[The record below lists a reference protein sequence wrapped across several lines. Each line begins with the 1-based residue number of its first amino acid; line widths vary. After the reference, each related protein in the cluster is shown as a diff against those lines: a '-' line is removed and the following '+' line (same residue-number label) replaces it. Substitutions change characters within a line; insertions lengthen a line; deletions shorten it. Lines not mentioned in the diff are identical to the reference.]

1 MYDLWNVLQ
10 QGSLWPPKC
19 PTARSIVTS
28 GMSYSKVH
36 CDLRN
41 VQQQGSLWPPECP
54 TARFTVTSG
63 MSYSKGLRWS
73 PECPT
78 ARCIVT
84 SGMFYSKVHC
94 DLRNV
99 LQQGALCPPEC
110 PPARF
115 IVTSGMFYSKVHCDL
130 RNVLQQ
136 GSWWLPYLFSL
147 FLLYSGLCLVPDRVP
162 AHFLTMGL
170 AHLGRRDIL
179 LKYMFKVFEKI
190 SIFLQNIY
198 EFVNI

>member
-1 MYDLWNVLQ
+1 MFDLWNVLQ

-99 LQQGALCPPEC
+99 LQQGSWWPPEC
-110 PPARF
+110 PTARF
-115 IVTSGMFYSKVHCDL
+115 MVTSGMFYSKVHGDFRTFSASSFCIL
-130 RNVLQQ
+130 ASASFQT
-136 GSWWLPYLFSL
+136 GSQLISWLW
-147 FLLYSGLCLVPDRVP
+147 GW
-162 AHFLTMGL
+162 HT
-170 AHLGRRDIL
+170 LGGGT
-179 LKYMFKVFEKI
+179 
-190 SIFLQNIY
+190 SS
-198 EFVNI
+198 